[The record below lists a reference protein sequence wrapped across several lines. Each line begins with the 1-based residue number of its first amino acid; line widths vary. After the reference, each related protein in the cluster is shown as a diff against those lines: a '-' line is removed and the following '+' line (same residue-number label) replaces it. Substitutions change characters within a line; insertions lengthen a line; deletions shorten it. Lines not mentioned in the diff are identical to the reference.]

1 MRRMIASNAGHTMK
15 ITARMHALRAAQAA
29 SIALL
34 CSAAAF
40 AQDAKKEDA
49 KIEPMTIGSNAPVPQ
64 IEKFVRGTE
73 PTWFESGKVYVI
85 EFWATWCG
93 PCKQSMPHI
102 SDMAD
107 KYKGKVIF
115 VGVSDEKVDTVT
127 KFLDTDEWK
136 QKARYNLATD
146 PDRSTHKQYME
157 AAAQNGIPTA
167 FIVKDNKVQ
176 WIGHPMTMD
185 EPLKQVVDGTWNPGK
200 YQIDFEAETAMAR
213 KQMERRSAVAKARK
227 AGDWDAILKMID
239 EDVAAAPERSKA
251 SLLVS
256 KFQILLTDANKP
268 ADGYKLGREIA
279 AANKDNAMVLNQMAW
294 FVVDNAKVKDRD
306 LKFAIETAQQAVD
319 ASKGE
324 DGSVIDSLARAYW
337 ESGNKAKAI
346 EWQKK
351 AIEKAKGDMTDELK
365 ETLKKYEGS
374 DAPTATK
381 KTSFFMDDSPATKQ
395 GNAPAAPANKPAD
408 APATT
413 PAGAAPAAPV
423 APAAPRAPRPA
434 AKLTAAAEKT
444 FPVVEPEGFDST
456 DAIVAFIPTASGSTD
471 GVQRL
476 VRAMRSTTD
485 GGKIA
490 LRVATALMT
499 DMQPMMA
506 ASMAKFGKAGSTP
519 IPLPSAGAKLEVKM
533 DGDSAATL
541 VATDAEGKPS
551 GQPTALVKADGKW
564 WFDFDKAGR
573 MGPDE
578 GAQMAMMANMMGDS
592 MRTAVKT
599 AAVSTAKEVADGK
612 FKTPEEA
619 NQAFSQTMQG
629 EMMKLM
635 GGGMGGMGGPG
646 AGPGGGPGAGAPR
659 APRGGA
665 SGGMPAGPGG
675 APAGAAP
682 AGSAPSGK

>member
-1 MRRMIASNAGHTMK
+1 MK
-15 ITARMHALRAAQAA
+15 ITARMHALHAAQAA

-40 AQDAKKEDA
+40 AQDAKKDDA
-49 KIEPMTIGSNAPVPQ
+49 KIEPMTIGSNAPAPQ

-73 PTWFESGKVYVI
+73 PKWFEPGKVYVI

-102 SDMAD
+102 SDIAD
-107 KYKGKVIF
+107 KYKGKVIV
-115 VGVSDEKVDTVT
+115 VGISDEKVDTVT

-146 PDRSTHKQYME
+146 PDRSTHRQYME

-167 FIVKDNKVQ
+167 FVVKDGKVQ
-176 WIGHPMTMD
+176 WIGHPMSMD
-185 EPLKQVVDGTWNPGK
+185 EPLKQIVDGTWNPGK
-200 YQIDFEAETAMAR
+200 YQIEFEAETAMAR
-213 KQMERRSAVAKARK
+213 KQMERGRAITKARK
-227 AGDWDAILKMID
+227 SGDWDAVMKMID

-251 SLLVS
+251 SLLVN
-256 KFQILLTDANKP
+256 KFQLLLTDANKP

-306 LKFAIETAQQAVD
+306 LQFALETAQQAVD
-319 ASKGE
+319 ANKG
-324 DGSVIDSLARAYW
+324 DSSVIDTLARAYW
-337 ESGNKAKAI
+337 ESGNKAKAV

-351 AIEKAKGDMTDELK
+351 AVEKAPGAMAEDLK

-381 KTSFFMDDSPATKQ
+381 KTSFFMDDAPATKQ
-395 GNAPAAPANKPAD
+395 GDAPAAPATKPAD
-408 APATT
+408 AAP
-413 PAGAAPAAPV
+413 AAPVAPV

-444 FPVVEPEGFDST
+444 FPAVDPMGFDST
-456 DAIVAFIPTASGSTD
+456 EAIVAFLPDASKSAE

-499 DMQPMMA
+499 DMQPMMT
-506 ASMAKFGKAGSTP
+506 ASFATFGKAGSTP
-519 IPLPSAGAKLEVKM
+519 IPLPGAGAKLEVKM

-541 VATDAEGKPS
+541 ISLDAEGKPA

-599 AAVSTAKEVADGK
+599 AAVSTAKEVTDGK
-612 FKTPEEA
+612 FKSPEEA
-619 NQAFSQTMQG
+619 NQAFSQTMQA
-629 EMMKLM
+629 EMMKMM

-646 AGPGGGPGAGAPR
+646 AGPGAGAPR

-675 APAGAAP
+675 APAGAPP

>member
-1 MRRMIASNAGHTMK
+1 MK

-40 AQDAKKEDA
+40 AQDAKKDDA

-73 PTWFESGKVYVI
+73 PKWFESGKVYVI

-102 SDMAD
+102 SDIAD
-107 KYKGKVIF
+107 KYNGKVIV
-115 VGVSDEKVDTVT
+115 VGISDEKVDTVT

-167 FIVKDNKVQ
+167 FIVKDGKVQ

-239 EDVAAAPERSKA
+239 EDVAAAPERAKA
-251 SLLVS
+251 SLLVN

-279 AANKDNAMVLNQMAW
+279 AANKDNAMVLNQLAW

-381 KTSFFMDDSPATKQ
+381 KTSFFMDDAPATKQ
-395 GNAPAAPANKPAD
+395 ADAPAAPATKPAD
-408 APATT
+408 AAP
-413 PAGAAPAAPV
+413 AAPAAPVAPV

-444 FPVVEPEGFDST
+444 FPAVDPMGFDST
-456 DAIVAFIPTASGSTD
+456 DAIVAFIPTASSSTD

-485 GGKIA
+485 GGQIA

-506 ASMAKFGKAGSTP
+506 ASMATFGKAGSTP

-599 AAVSTAKEVADGK
+599 AAVSTAKEVTDGK

-646 AGPGGGPGAGAPR
+646 AGPGAGAPR

-675 APAGAAP
+675 APAGAPP

>member
-1 MRRMIASNAGHTMK
+1 MK

-40 AQDAKKEDA
+40 AQDAKKDDA
-49 KIEPMTIGSNAPVPQ
+49 KIEPMTIGSNAPAPQ

-73 PTWFESGKVYVI
+73 PKWFESGKVYVI

-102 SDMAD
+102 SDIAD
-107 KYKGKVIF
+107 KYNGKVIV
-115 VGVSDEKVDTVT
+115 VGISDEKVDTVT

-167 FIVKDNKVQ
+167 FIVKDGKVQ

-239 EDVAAAPERSKA
+239 EDVAAAPERAKA
-251 SLLVS
+251 SLLVN

-279 AANKDNAMVLNQMAW
+279 AANKDNAMVLNQLAW

-381 KTSFFMDDSPATKQ
+381 KTSFFMDDAPATKQ
-395 GNAPAAPANKPAD
+395 ADAPAAPATKPAD
-408 APATT
+408 AAP
-413 PAGAAPAAPV
+413 AAPAAPVAPV

-444 FPVVEPEGFDST
+444 FPAVDPMGFDST
-456 DAIVAFIPTASGSTD
+456 DAIVAFIPTASSSTD

-485 GGKIA
+485 GGQIA

-499 DMQPMMA
+499 DMQPMMS
-506 ASMAKFGKAGSTP
+506 ASMATFGKAGSTP

-599 AAVSTAKEVADGK
+599 AAVSTAKEVTDGK
-612 FKTPEEA
+612 FKSPEEA

-629 EMMKLM
+629 EMMKMM

-646 AGPGGGPGAGAPR
+646 AGPGAGAPR

-675 APAGAAP
+675 APAGAPP

>member
-1 MRRMIASNAGHTMK
+1 MIASNAGHTMK

-49 KIEPMTIGSNAPVPQ
+49 KIEPMTIGSNAPAPQ

-73 PTWFESGKVYVI
+73 PKWFESGKVYVI

-102 SDMAD
+102 SDLAD
-107 KYKGKVIF
+107 KYKGKVIV
-115 VGVSDEKVDTVT
+115 VGISDEKVDTVT

-157 AAAQNGIPTA
+157 AAAQGGIPTA
-167 FIVKDNKVQ
+167 FVVKDGKVQ
-176 WIGHPMTMD
+176 WIGHPMGMD
-185 EPLKQVVDGTWNPGK
+185 EPLKQIVDGSWNPGK
-200 YQIDFEAETAMAR
+200 YQIEFEAETAMAR

-227 AGDWDAILKMID
+227 AGDWDAILTMID

-251 SLLVS
+251 SLLVN
-256 KFQILLTDANKP
+256 KFQLLLTDANKP

-294 FVVDNAKVKDRD
+294 FVLDNAKVKDRD
-306 LKFAIETAQQAVD
+306 LKFALDAAQQAVD

-337 ESGNKAKAI
+337 ESGNKSKAI

-381 KTSFFMDDSPATKQ
+381 KTSFFMDDAPATKPADA
-395 GNAPAAPANKPAD
+395 APAAPA
-408 APATT
+408 APV
-413 PAGAAPAAPV
+413 APV

-444 FPVVEPEGFDST
+444 FPAVDPEGFDST
-456 DAIVAFIPTASGSTD
+456 DAIVAFIPTASNSTD

-506 ASMAKFGKAGSTP
+506 ASMATFGKAGSTP

-578 GAQMAMMANMMGDS
+578 GAQMAMMANMMGES

-599 AAVSTAKEVADGK
+599 AAVSTAKEVTEGK
-612 FKTPEEA
+612 FKSPEEA

-629 EMMKLM
+629 EMMKMM
-635 GGGMGGMGGPG
+635 GGGMGGPGMGGPG
-646 AGPGGGPGAGAPR
+646 AGGPGAGAPR

-675 APAGAAP
+675 APAGAPP

>member
-49 KIEPMTIGSNAPVPQ
+49 KVEPMTIGSNAPAPQ

-73 PTWFESGKVYVI
+73 PKWFESGKVYVI

-102 SDMAD
+102 SDLAD
-107 KYKGKVIF
+107 KYKGKVIV
-115 VGVSDEKVDTVT
+115 VGISDEKVDTVT

-167 FIVKDNKVQ
+167 FVVKDGKVQ
-176 WIGHPMTMD
+176 WIGHPMGMD
-185 EPLKQVVDGTWNPGK
+185 EPLKQIVDGSWNPGK
-200 YQIDFEAETAMAR
+200 YQIEFEAETAMAR

-227 AGDWDAILKMID
+227 AGDWDAILTMID

-251 SLLVS
+251 GLLVN
-256 KFQILLTDANKP
+256 KFQLLLTDANKP

-294 FVVDNAKVKDRD
+294 FLLDNPKVKDRD
-306 LKFAIETAQQAVD
+306 LQFALEVAQQAVD
-319 ASKGE
+319 ANKG
-324 DGSVIDSLARAYW
+324 DSSVIDTLARAYW
-337 ESGNKAKAI
+337 ETGNKAKAI

-351 AIEKAKGDMTDELK
+351 AVEKAPAMMAEDLK

-381 KTSFFMDDSPATKQ
+381 KTSFFMDDAPTTKQ
-395 GNAPAAPANKPAD
+395 GDAPAAPATKSAD
-408 APATT
+408 APATK
-413 PAGAAPAAPV
+413 PAGV

-434 AKLTAAAEKT
+434 AKLTPAAEKT
-444 FPVVEPEGFDST
+444 FPAVEPEGFDST

-506 ASMAKFGKAGSTP
+506 ASMATFGKAGSTP

-541 VATDAEGKPS
+541 VAMDAEGKPS

-612 FKTPEEA
+612 FKSPEEA

-629 EMMKLM
+629 EMMKMM

-646 AGPGGGPGAGAPR
+646 ADGPGAGAPR

-675 APAGAAP
+675 APAGAPP

>member
-1 MRRMIASNAGHTMK
+1 MK

-40 AQDAKKEDA
+40 AQDATKEDA
-49 KIEPMTIGSNAPVPQ
+49 KVEPMTIGSNAPAPQ

-73 PTWFESGKVYVI
+73 PKWFESGKVYVI

-102 SDMAD
+102 SDLAD
-107 KYKGKVIF
+107 KYKGKVIV
-115 VGVSDEKVDTVT
+115 VGISDEKVDTVT

-157 AAAQNGIPTA
+157 AAAQGGIPTA
-167 FIVKDNKVQ
+167 FVVKDGKVQ
-176 WIGHPMTMD
+176 WIGHPMGMD
-185 EPLKQVVDGTWNPGK
+185 EPLKQIVDGSWNPGK
-200 YQIDFEAETAMAR
+200 YQIEFEAETAMAR

-227 AGDWDAILKMID
+227 AGDWDAILTMID

-251 SLLVS
+251 SLLVN
-256 KFQILLTDANKP
+256 KFQLLLTDANKP

-294 FVVDNAKVKDRD
+294 FVLDNAKVKDRD
-306 LKFAIETAQQAVD
+306 LKFALDAAQQAVD

-337 ESGNKAKAI
+337 ESGNKSKAI

-381 KTSFFMDDSPATKQ
+381 KTSFFMDDAPATKPADA
-395 GNAPAAPANKPAD
+395 APAAPA
-408 APATT
+408 APV
-413 PAGAAPAAPV
+413 APV

-444 FPVVEPEGFDST
+444 FPAVDPEGFDST
-456 DAIVAFIPTASGSTD
+456 DAIVAFIPTASNSTD

-506 ASMAKFGKAGSTP
+506 ASMATFGKAGSTP

-578 GAQMAMMANMMGDS
+578 GAQMAMMANMMGES

-599 AAVSTAKEVADGK
+599 AAVSTAKEVTEGK
-612 FKTPEEA
+612 FKSPEEA

-629 EMMKLM
+629 EMMKMM
-635 GGGMGGMGGPG
+635 GGGMGGPGMGGPG
-646 AGPGGGPGAGAPR
+646 AGGPGAGAPR

-675 APAGAAP
+675 APAGAPP

>member
-1 MRRMIASNAGHTMK
+1 MK

-49 KIEPMTIGSNAPVPQ
+49 KIEPMTIGSNAPTPQ

-73 PTWFESGKVYVI
+73 PKWFEPGKVYVI

-102 SDMAD
+102 SDLAD
-107 KYKGKVIF
+107 TYKGKVIV
-115 VGVSDEKVDTVT
+115 VGISDEKVDTVT

-136 QKARYNLATD
+136 QKARYTLATD

-157 AAAQNGIPTA
+157 AAAQGGIPTA
-167 FIVKDNKVQ
+167 FVVKDGKVQ
-176 WIGHPMTMD
+176 WIGHPMGMD
-185 EPLKQVVDGTWNPGK
+185 EPLKQIVDGTWNPGK
-200 YQIDFEAETAMAR
+200 YQIEFEAETAMAR

-227 AGDWDAILKMID
+227 AGDWDAILTMID

-251 SLLVS
+251 SLLVN
-256 KFQILLTDANKP
+256 KFQLLLTDANKP

-279 AANKDNAMVLNQMAW
+279 AANKDDAMVLNQMAW
-294 FVVDNAKVKDRD
+294 FVLDNPKVKNPD
-306 LKFAIETAQQAVD
+306 LQFALETAQQAVD
-319 ASKGE
+319 ANKG
-324 DGSVIDSLARAYW
+324 DSSVIDTLARAYW

-351 AIEKAKGDMTDELK
+351 AVEKAKPPMVEDLK

-381 KTSFFMDDSPATKQ
+381 KTSFFMDDAPATKQ
-395 GNAPAAPANKPAD
+395 ADAPAAPATKPAD
-408 APATT
+408 AAP
-413 PAGAAPAAPV
+413 AAPVAPV

-444 FPVVEPEGFDST
+444 FPAVDPMGFDST
-456 DAIVAFIPTASGSTD
+456 EAIVAFLPDASKSAE

-485 GGKIA
+485 GGNIA

-499 DMQPMMA
+499 DMQPMMS
-506 ASMAKFGKAGSTP
+506 ASFATFGKAGSTP
-519 IPLPSAGAKLEVKM
+519 IPLPGAGAKLEVKM

-541 VATDAEGKPS
+541 ISMDAEGKPA

-599 AAVSTAKEVADGK
+599 AAVSTAKEVTEGK
-612 FKTPEEA
+612 FKSPEEA
-619 NQAFSQTMQG
+619 NQAFSQTMQA
-629 EMMKLM
+629 EMMKMM

-646 AGPGGGPGAGAPR
+646 AGPGAAAPR

-675 APAGAAP
+675 APAGAPP

>member
-1 MRRMIASNAGHTMK
+1 MIASNAGHTMK

-40 AQDAKKEDA
+40 AQDAKKDDA

-73 PTWFESGKVYVI
+73 PKWFESGKVYVI

-102 SDMAD
+102 SDVAD
-107 KYKGKVIF
+107 KYKGKVIV
-115 VGVSDEKVDTVT
+115 VGISDEKVDTVT

-146 PDRSTHKQYME
+146 PDRSTHRQYME

-167 FIVKDNKVQ
+167 FVVKDGKVQ
-176 WIGHPMTMD
+176 WIGHPMGMD
-185 EPLKQVVDGTWNPGK
+185 EPLKQIVDGTWNPGK

-239 EDVAAAPERSKA
+239 EDVAAAPERAKA
-251 SLLVS
+251 SLLVN

-279 AANKDNAMVLNQMAW
+279 AANKDNAMVLNQLAW

-381 KTSFFMDDSPATKQ
+381 KTSFFMDDAPATKQ
-395 GNAPAAPANKPAD
+395 GDAPATPATKPAD
-408 APATT
+408 APAAT
-413 PAGAAPAAPV
+413 PAGAAPAV
-423 APAAPRAPRPA
+423 PAAPRAPRPA
-434 AKLTAAAEKT
+434 AKLTPAAEKT
-444 FPVVEPEGFDST
+444 FPAVEPEGFDST

-506 ASMAKFGKAGSTP
+506 ASMATFGKAGSTP

-541 VATDAEGKPS
+541 VSTDAEGKPS

-599 AAVSTAKEVADGK
+599 AAVSTAKEVTDGK
-612 FKTPEEA
+612 FKSPEEA

-629 EMMKLM
+629 EMMKMM
-635 GGGMGGMGGPG
+635 GGGVGGMGGPG
-646 AGPGGGPGAGAPR
+646 AGPGAGAPR

-675 APAGAAP
+675 APAGAPP

>member
-1 MRRMIASNAGHTMK
+1 MK

-40 AQDAKKEDA
+40 AQDDKKEDA

-73 PTWFESGKVYVI
+73 PKWFESGKVYVI

-102 SDMAD
+102 SDIAD
-107 KYKGKVIF
+107 KYKGKVIV
-115 VGVSDEKVDTVT
+115 VGISDEKVDTVT

-167 FIVKDNKVQ
+167 FIVKDGKVQ
-176 WIGHPMTMD
+176 WIGHPMGMD
-185 EPLKQVVDGTWNPGK
+185 EPLKQIVDGTWNPGK
-200 YQIDFEAETAMAR
+200 YQIEFESETAMAR
-213 KQMERRSAVAKARK
+213 KQMERGRAITKARK
-227 AGDWDAILKMID
+227 SGDWDPVMKMID

-251 SLLVS
+251 SLLVN
-256 KFQILLTDANKP
+256 KFQLLLTDANKP

-279 AANKDNAMVLNQMAW
+279 AANKGNAMVLNQMAW

-374 DAPTATK
+374 DAPSATK
-381 KTSFFMDDSPATKQ
+381 KTSFFMDDAPATKQ
-395 GNAPAAPANKPAD
+395 GDAPSTPATKSAD
-408 APATT
+408 APATK
-413 PAGAAPAAPV
+413 PAGA

-434 AKLTAAAEKT
+434 AKLTPAAEKT
-444 FPVVEPEGFDST
+444 FPAVEPEGFDST
-456 DAIVAFIPTASGSTD
+456 DAIVAFIPTASSSTD

-506 ASMAKFGKAGSTP
+506 ASMATFGKAGSTP

-541 VATDAEGKPS
+541 VAMDAEGKPS

-599 AAVSTAKEVADGK
+599 AAVSTAKDVTDGK

-629 EMMKLM
+629 EMMKMM
-635 GGGMGGMGGPG
+635 GGGMGGPGMGGPG
-646 AGPGGGPGAGAPR
+646 AGGPGAGAPR

-675 APAGAAP
+675 APAGAPP

>member
-1 MRRMIASNAGHTMK
+1 MK

-40 AQDAKKEDA
+40 AQDAKKDDA

-73 PTWFESGKVYVI
+73 PKWFESGKVYVI

-102 SDMAD
+102 SDIAD
-107 KYKGKVIF
+107 KYNGKVIV
-115 VGVSDEKVDTVT
+115 VGISDEKVDTVT

-167 FIVKDNKVQ
+167 FIVKDGKVQ

-239 EDVAAAPERSKA
+239 EDVAAAPERAKA
-251 SLLVS
+251 SLLVN

-279 AANKDNAMVLNQMAW
+279 AANKDNAMVLNQLAW

-381 KTSFFMDDSPATKQ
+381 KTSFFMDDAPATKQ
-395 GNAPAAPANKPAD
+395 GDAPATPATKPAD
-408 APATT
+408 APAAT
-413 PAGAAPAAPV
+413 PAGAAPA

-444 FPVVEPEGFDST
+444 FPAVDPMGFDST
-456 DAIVAFIPTASGSTD
+456 DAIVAFIPTASSSTD

-485 GGKIA
+485 GGQIA

-506 ASMAKFGKAGSTP
+506 ASMATFGKAGSTP

-599 AAVSTAKEVADGK
+599 AAVSTAKDVTDGK

-646 AGPGGGPGAGAPR
+646 AGPGAGAPR

-665 SGGMPAGPGG
+665 SGGMPAGPGS
-675 APAGAAP
+675 APAGAPP

>member
-1 MRRMIASNAGHTMK
+1 MK

-40 AQDAKKEDA
+40 AQDAKKDDA
-49 KIEPMTIGSNAPVPQ
+49 KIEPMTIGSNAPAPQ

-73 PTWFESGKVYVI
+73 PKWFESGKVYVI

-102 SDMAD
+102 SDIAD
-107 KYKGKVIF
+107 KYKGKVIV
-115 VGVSDEKVDTVT
+115 VGISDEKVDTVT

-167 FIVKDNKVQ
+167 FIVKDGKVQ

-239 EDVAAAPERSKA
+239 EDVAAAPERAKA
-251 SLLVS
+251 SLLVN

-279 AANKDNAMVLNQMAW
+279 AANKDNAMVLNQLAW

-381 KTSFFMDDSPATKQ
+381 KTSFFMDDAPATKQ
-395 GNAPAAPANKPAD
+395 GDAPATPATKSAD
-408 APATT
+408 APATK
-413 PAGAAPAAPV
+413 PAGA

-434 AKLTAAAEKT
+434 AKLTPAAEKT
-444 FPVVEPEGFDST
+444 FPAVEPEGFDST
-456 DAIVAFIPTASGSTD
+456 DAIVAFIPTASSSTD

-506 ASMAKFGKAGSTP
+506 ASMATFGKAGSTP

-541 VATDAEGKPS
+541 VAMDAEGKPS

-578 GAQMAMMANMMGDS
+578 GAQMAMLANMMGDS

-599 AAVSTAKEVADGK
+599 AAVITAKEVTDGK
-612 FKTPEEA
+612 FKSPEEA
-619 NQAFSQTMQG
+619 TQAFRQTMQG
-629 EMMKLM
+629 EMMKM
-635 GGGMGGMGGPG
+635 VGGGMGGPG
-646 AGPGGGPGAGAPR
+646 MGGPGAGGPGAGAPR

-675 APAGAAP
+675 APAGAPP

>member
-49 KIEPMTIGSNAPVPQ
+49 KVEPMTIGSNAPAPQ

-73 PTWFESGKVYVI
+73 PKWFESGKVYVI

-102 SDMAD
+102 SDLAD
-107 KYKGKVIF
+107 KYQGKVIV
-115 VGVSDEKVDTVT
+115 VGISDEKVDTVT

-167 FIVKDNKVQ
+167 FVVKDGKVQ
-176 WIGHPMTMD
+176 WIGHPMGMD
-185 EPLKQVVDGTWNPGK
+185 EPLKQIVDGSWNPGK
-200 YQIDFEAETAMAR
+200 YQIEFEAETAMAR

-227 AGDWDAILKMID
+227 AGDWDAILAMID

-251 SLLVS
+251 SLLVN
-256 KFQILLTDANKP
+256 KFQLLLTDANKP

-294 FVVDNAKVKDRD
+294 FVLDTARVKDRD
-306 LKFAIETAQQAVD
+306 LQFALEVAQQAVD
-319 ASKGE
+319 ANKG
-324 DGSVIDSLARAYW
+324 DSSVIDTLARAYW
-337 ESGNKAKAI
+337 ETGNKAKAI

-351 AIEKAKGDMTDELK
+351 AVEKAPTPMIDDMK

-381 KTSFFMDDSPATKQ
+381 KTSFFMDDAPATKQ
-395 GNAPAAPANKPAD
+395 ADAPAAPATKPAD
-408 APATT
+408 AAP
-413 PAGAAPAAPV
+413 AAPAAPVAPV

-444 FPVVEPEGFDST
+444 FPAVDPMGFDST
-456 DAIVAFIPTASGSTD
+456 DAIVAFLPEASKSAE

-476 VRAMRSTTD
+476 VRAMRSTSE
-485 GGKIA
+485 GGNIA
-490 LRVATALMT
+490 LRVATALMS
-499 DMQPMMA
+499 DMQPMMT
-506 ASMAKFGKAGSTP
+506 ASFAKFGKAGSTP
-519 IPLPSAGAKLEVKM
+519 IPLPGAGAKLEVKM

-541 VATDAEGKPS
+541 ISMDAEGKPA

-578 GAQMAMMANMMGDS
+578 GAQMAMMANMMGES

-599 AAVSTAKEVADGK
+599 AAVSTAKEVTEGK
-612 FKTPEEA
+612 FKSPEEA

-629 EMMKLM
+629 EMMKMM
-635 GGGMGGMGGPG
+635 GGGMGGPGMGGPG
-646 AGPGGGPGAGAPR
+646 AGGPGAGAPR
-659 APRGGA
+659 APRGDA

-675 APAGAAP
+675 APAGTPP

>member
-1 MRRMIASNAGHTMK
+1 MK

-73 PTWFESGKVYVI
+73 PKWFESGKVYVI

-102 SDMAD
+102 SDIAD
-107 KYKGKVIF
+107 KYNGKVIV
-115 VGVSDEKVDTVT
+115 VGISDEKVDTVT

-167 FIVKDNKVQ
+167 FIVKDGKVQ

-239 EDVAAAPERSKA
+239 EDVAAAPERAKA
-251 SLLVS
+251 SLLVN

-279 AANKDNAMVLNQMAW
+279 AANKDNAMVLNQLAW

-381 KTSFFMDDSPATKQ
+381 KTSFFMDDAPATKQ
-395 GNAPAAPANKPAD
+395 ADAPAAPATKPAD
-408 APATT
+408 AAP
-413 PAGAAPAAPV
+413 AAPAAPVAPV

-444 FPVVEPEGFDST
+444 FPAVDPMGFDST
-456 DAIVAFIPTASGSTD
+456 DAIVAFIPTASSSTD

-485 GGKIA
+485 GGQIA

-506 ASMAKFGKAGSTP
+506 ASMATFGKAGSTP

-541 VATDAEGKPS
+541 IATDAEGKPS

-599 AAVSTAKEVADGK
+599 AAVSTAKEVTDGK

-646 AGPGGGPGAGAPR
+646 AGPGAGAPR

-675 APAGAAP
+675 APAGAPP

>member
-1 MRRMIASNAGHTMK
+1 MK

-40 AQDAKKEDA
+40 AQDAKKDDA

-73 PTWFESGKVYVI
+73 PKWFESGKVYVI

-102 SDMAD
+102 SDIAD
-107 KYKGKVIF
+107 KYNGKVIV
-115 VGVSDEKVDTVT
+115 VGISDEKVDTVT

-167 FIVKDNKVQ
+167 FIVKDGKVQ

-239 EDVAAAPERSKA
+239 EDVAAAPERAKA
-251 SLLVS
+251 SLLVN

-279 AANKDNAMVLNQMAW
+279 AANKDNAMVLNQLAW

-381 KTSFFMDDSPATKQ
+381 KTSFFMDDAPATKQ
-395 GNAPAAPANKPAD
+395 ADAPAAPATKPAD
-408 APATT
+408 AAP
-413 PAGAAPAAPV
+413 AAPAAPVAPV

-444 FPVVEPEGFDST
+444 FPAVDPMGFDST
-456 DAIVAFIPTASGSTD
+456 DAIVAFIPTASSSTD

-485 GGKIA
+485 GGQIA

-506 ASMAKFGKAGSTP
+506 ASMATFGKAGSTP

-541 VATDAEGKPS
+541 IATDAEGKPS

-599 AAVSTAKEVADGK
+599 AAVSTAKEVTDGK

-646 AGPGGGPGAGAPR
+646 AGPGAGAPR

-675 APAGAAP
+675 APAGAPP

>member
-1 MRRMIASNAGHTMK
+1 VK
-15 ITARMHALRAAQAA
+15 
-29 SIALL
+29 
-34 CSAAAF
+34 
-40 AQDAKKEDA
+40 
-49 KIEPMTIGSNAPVPQ
+49 
-64 IEKFVRGTE
+64 
-73 PTWFESGKVYVI
+73 
-85 EFWATWCG
+85 
-93 PCKQSMPHI
+93 
-102 SDMAD
+102 
-107 KYKGKVIF
+107 
-115 VGVSDEKVDTVT
+115 
-127 KFLDTDEWK
+127 
-136 QKARYNLATD
+136 D
-146 PDRSTHKQYME
+146 PDLQF
-157 AAAQNGIPTA
+157 A
-167 FIVKDNKVQ
+167 
-176 WIGHPMTMD
+176 
-185 EPLKQVVDGTWNPGK
+185 L
-200 YQIDFEAETAMAR
+200 
-213 KQMERRSAVAKARK
+213 
-227 AGDWDAILKMID
+227 
-239 EDVAAAPERSKA
+239 
-251 SLLVS
+251 
-256 KFQILLTDANKP
+256 
-268 ADGYKLGREIA
+268 EI
-279 AANKDNAMVLNQMAW
+279 
-294 FVVDNAKVKDRD
+294 
-306 LKFAIETAQQAVD
+306 AQQAVD
-319 ASKGE
+319 ANKG
-324 DGSVIDSLARAYW
+324 DSSVIDTLARAYW
-337 ESGNKAKAI
+337 ETGNKAKAI

-351 AIEKAKGDMTDELK
+351 AVEKAPAMMAEDLK

-381 KTSFFMDDSPATKQ
+381 KTSFFMDDAPTTKQ
-395 GNAPAAPANKPAD
+395 GDAPAAPATKSAD
-408 APATT
+408 APATK
-413 PAGAAPAAPV
+413 PSGV

-434 AKLTAAAEKT
+434 AKLTPAAEKT
-444 FPVVEPEGFDST
+444 FPAVEPEGFDST

-506 ASMAKFGKAGSTP
+506 ASMATFGKAGSTP

-541 VATDAEGKPS
+541 VAMDAEGKPS

-599 AAVSTAKEVADGK
+599 AAVSTAKEVTDGK
-612 FKTPEEA
+612 FKSPEEA

-629 EMMKLM
+629 ELMKMM

-646 AGPGGGPGAGAPR
+646 AGGPGAGGPGAGAPR
-659 APRGGA
+659 GPRSGA

-675 APAGAAP
+675 APAGAPP